1 MVPCYDHTLSLREN
15 RMLRTISLISITL
28 LILFIQ
34 SAVYAEESKPARGE
48 FIGATDVEYPDWFK
62 VSFMELEEDVAE
74 AAAEGKRLM
83 LIFHQSGCPY
93 CNAFVERNLAQ
104 KDIEDILKTKFDVI
118 ELNMWGDREVVSVG
132 GETYSEKEFAKA
144 LNVQFTPTILF
155 LNEQGKL
162 ALRLNGYYGPDRFR
176 VALDYVTNKMEDQ
189 QTFTDFLEANSEPAS
204 EKSMIT
210 RSYFTGPVEQL
221 SDRPGAGEKPLLVL
235 FEQGGCKNC
244 ETLHDKILS
253 TPDSQALLSEFD
265 VYQVDMWGHDLF
277 KTPTGNETS
286 GRQWSKELDVS
297 YAPTMILYAAD
308 GTEVIRSESFFKT
321 FHTQSILDYVV
332 SDAWREEA
340 SFQRYISARAD
351 ELREQGHDVNIWDKV
366 E

>member
-1 MVPCYDHTLSLREN
+1 MVLKSNH
-15 RMLRTISLISITL
+15 TISLQKHWLLRAISLASITL
-28 LILFIQ
+28 LILFFHP
-34 SAVYAEESKPARGE
+34 AVKAEESKPERGE
-48 FIGATDVEYPDWFK
+48 FIGAMDVEYPDWFK

-104 KDIEDILKTKFDVI
+104 KDIEETLKTKFDVI

-144 LNVQFTPTILF
+144 LSVQFTPTILF

-176 VALDYVTNKMEDQ
+176 AALEYVTNKMEDQ
-189 QTFTDFLEANSEPAS
+189 QAFSEFLEAKSGPAS
-204 EKSMIT
+204 EQSLVT
-210 RSYFTGPVEQL
+210 RSYFTGPIEQL
-221 SDRPGAGEKPLLVL
+221 SDRPGAGDKPLLVL
-235 FEQGGCKNC
+235 FEQGDCKNC

-253 TPDSQALLSEFD
+253 KPESQTLLSEFD
-265 VYQVDMWGHDLF
+265 VYQIDMWGHDSF
-277 KTPTGNETS
+277 KTPAGVDTTGRE
-286 GRQWSKELDVS
+286 WSKELDVS

-332 SDAWREEA
+332 SEAWREEA

-351 ELREQGHDVNIWDKV
+351 EFREQGEDVNIWDKI

>member
-1 MVPCYDHTLSLREN
+1 MVPYHHTFSLRVN
-15 RMLRTISLISITL
+15 WMLRTISFVSITL
-28 LILFIQ
+28 LALFIH
-34 SAVYAEESKPARGE
+34 SAVHAEESKPERGA
-48 FIGATDVEYPDWFK
+48 FIGATDVVYPDWFK
-62 VSFMELEEDVAE
+62 VSFMELEEDIAE

-104 KDIEDILKTKFDVI
+104 KDIEETLKTKFDVI

-176 VALDYVTNKMEDQ
+176 VALEYVTNKMEDQ
-189 QTFTDFLEANSEPAS
+189 QAFTDFLEAKSGPAS
-204 EKSMIT
+204 EKSLVT
-210 RSYFTGPVEQL
+210 RSYFTGPIEQL
-221 SDRPGAGEKPLLVL
+221 SDRPGAGDKPLLVL
-235 FEQGGCKNC
+235 FEQGGCRNC

-253 TPDSQALLSEFD
+253 KPESQTLLSEFD
-265 VYQVDMWGHDLF
+265 VYQVDMWGNDPF
-277 KTPTGNETS
+277 KTPTGSETN

-308 GTEVIRSESFFKT
+308 GTEVIRSEAFFKT
-321 FHTQSILDYVV
+321 FHTQSI
-332 SDAWREEA
+332 
-340 SFQRYISARAD
+340 
-351 ELREQGHDVNIWDKV
+351 QGNDVNIWDKV